1 MLAFNR
7 SRGDSRECCR
17 WETNTRGLLTNWF
30 VLGERVSSASAE
42 FSEPTCGDLPG
53 DTTTTG
59 RLVVDGD
66 GVKGQHASARDAD
79 WYAVSLDAGVDYQ
92 FDVVDAPPVYLLK
105 IHDDQGT
112 ELRTSAI
119 APAGGPP
126 NWYQHPNRVNSL
138 PFRTDQ
144 ADTYYVSIASPKGG
158 HAPDRVYTLSAQSD
172 DHPADTSTTAVA
184 ELGELTRV
192 YLMRTSSDPDDTATN
207 DVDWV
212 RASLLANVRYHI
224 SFDVGKCPQTAVI
237 EGF

>member
-105 IHDDQGT
+105 IHGDQGT

-119 APAGGPP
+119 
-126 NWYQHPNRVNSL
+126 
-138 PFRTDQ
+138 
-144 ADTYYVSIASPKGG
+144 
-158 HAPDRVYTLSAQSD
+158 APDRVYTLSAQSD

-184 ELGELTRV
+184 DEVRHFT
-192 YLMRTSSDPDDTATN
+192 DTA
-207 DVDWV
+207 
-212 RASLLANVRYHI
+212 RRIEAILLDMA
-224 SFDVGKCPQTAVI
+224 G
-237 EGF
+237 E